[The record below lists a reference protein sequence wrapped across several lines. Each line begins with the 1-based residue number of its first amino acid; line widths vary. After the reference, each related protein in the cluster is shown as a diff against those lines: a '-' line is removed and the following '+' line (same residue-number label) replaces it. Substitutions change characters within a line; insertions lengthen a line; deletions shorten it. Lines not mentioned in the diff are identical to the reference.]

1 MALPLGSLVSA
12 LALDPIEKKPLFHF
26 FPGSKVFSVGFFGCN
41 LACPFC
47 QNWRISQDF
56 YAQLE
61 GQTLAPADLVRLA
74 RESGA
79 PSLAFTYSE
88 PSIHIEYLLEAA
100 ALARKAG
107 LATVL
112 VTNGSILGGPA
123 GDLLPLMDAVNV
135 DLKTWSRDSYRGV
148 LRGDRDCVLNF
159 ISRASSLCHLE
170 VTTLVVPGLSDSR
183 EGIEGIAAFLAGL
196 DRAIPV
202 HLSAYHP
209 DWRYDRPPLEARALE
224 ALADLARTRLDFVYC
239 GNLGGREEPSF
250 CPGCGALLATRRG
263 YRTTI
268 GSLRPG
274 PSLGGGY
281 PRGRCATCGRD
292 LAFVLQTP

>member
-1 MALPLGSLVSA
+1 MALALGGLVSA

-56 YAQLE
+56 NAQLE
-61 GQTLAPADLVRLA
+61 GRPLPPAALVGLA

-88 PSIHIEYLLEAA
+88 PSIHIEYILEAA
-100 ALARKAG
+100 SLAKSAG

-112 VTNGSILGGPA
+112 VTNGSILDGPA
-123 GDLLPLMDAVNV
+123 GDLLSLMDAVNV
-135 DLKTWSRDSYRGV
+135 DLKTWSEDAYREV
-148 LRGDRDCVLNF
+148 LKGERNCVLDF
-159 ISRASSLCHLE
+159 ISRAQALCHLE
-170 VTTLVVPGLSDSR
+170 VTTLVVPGLSDSPQ
-183 EGIEGIAAFLAGL
+183 GIDGIAAFLAGL
-196 DRAIPV
+196 DRAVPL

-209 DWRYDRPPLEARALE
+209 DWRYDQPPLKARELE
-224 ALADLARTRLDFVYC
+224 ALADLARSHLDFVYC
-239 GNLGGREEPSF
+239 GNLGGREEASL

-263 YRTTI
+263 FRTTI
-268 GSLRPG
+268 EGLRPG
-274 PSLGGGY
+274 PSHGGGY
-281 PRGRCATCGRD
+281 PRGQCADCGRS
-292 LAFVLQTP
+292 LAFVLPRP